1 MRPQGGMVKLPQ
13 NFNVNTYYTI
23 ISGSRA
29 LESEFEYAS
38 KNLLALNVVYVTTVK
53 DTTVGDHQL

>member
-1 MRPQGGMVKLPQ
+1 MKLPQ
-13 NFNVNTYYTI
+13 HFNVNTYYTI